1 MKVKF
6 KKREHTTKV
15 IVVYAQDD
23 KGSRQ
28 LNMEAR
34 SGGSLHHGYH
44 YVVREDG
51 TVEEGRAP
59 DEVSSFRDKTAIY
72 VRDNMES
79 KGFFFALST
88 WPDLEVLEQKEED
101 IG

>member
-15 IVVYAQDD
+15 IVAYAQDD
-23 KGSRQ
+23 KGARQ

-34 SGGSLHHGYH
+34 ANGSLHHGYH

-59 DEVSSFRDKTAIY
+59 DEVSSFKDKTAIY

-101 IG
+101 IV

>member
-6 KKREHTTKV
+6 KKREQTTKI

-59 DEVSSFRDKTAIY
+59 DEVSSFKDKTAIY

-79 KGFFFALST
+79 KGFYFAHSN
-88 WPDLEVLEQKEED
+88 WPDLMILEQKEED